1 MSTSTKFHYTQ
12 TSMFSDLNADIVES
26 VLGEVWLE
34 TQLQLQ
40 SFASL
45 PEAELLEKFRL
56 AFGDRFEEQAA
67 LNIIEDWRNHNWE
80 GLSPIEFVD
89 NTQFRGAF
97 SRETNTIYFSEKLVR
112 DTVLQFETVED
123 INSDNQYIQAFVA
136 VWLEEIG
143 HSVEAQLNEEEI
155 AGDEGR
161 ILAAVVI
168 GESYTRDQL
177 KQWQQEEDQ
186 NEIIINNQTI
196 NAEFSV
202 VEDDLY
208 GLLTGPVARWGNVN
222 TIGGVNSVE
231 TTPVSISGSSELPLV
246 ITYSFMT
253 TVPNYYDIDGD
264 SVNVDGNLATLL
276 QPFSEDTTKF
286 IVDALKLYSDIA
298 NIQFQEV
305 DETANGGEGGTLNF
319 GYAFL
324 TDQMGMSDAA
334 GLAYTPSSLLE
345 FPYSPNFDKKIGDIW
360 IDRNETNFKPGTDGF
375 FTIIHEIG
383 HALGLEH
390 PHETS
395 DGDQIVGFK
404 DNYEYTIMSYNESK
418 LNPGVFPRTPQI
430 LDVAAIQ
437 YLYGVNNNTR
447 SGDDIYSW
455 EDNENFMQT
464 IWDTG
469 GNDTISAAKQS
480 NEVTIDLA
488 AGYANIGLNNKTYK
502 PARSNLQ
509 IPVNVIIENIKGGQ
523 GDDTL
528 IGNNIDNRLEGN
540 GGNDTLEGN
549 GGNDFIDGGEGED
562 TAIFSDAPQN
572 YDYEVIDN
580 NQIKIIHARGS
591 ESVQTDI
598 LINIENLNFLD
609 TNLTVHTLTAQ
620 KFYQATNQQGK
631 VADLLKHNSGSIFQQ
646 IIDFLVTYLVR
657 LMVHLAVLIV
667 VLVH

>member
-1 MSTSTKFHYTQ
+1 M
-12 TSMFSDLNADIVES
+12 N
-26 VLGEVWLE
+26 
-34 TQLQLQ
+34 
-40 SFASL
+40 
-45 PEAELLEKFRL
+45 
-56 AFGDRFEEQAA
+56 
-67 LNIIEDWRNHNWE
+67 
-80 GLSPIEFVD
+80 
-89 NTQFRGAF
+89 
-97 SRETNTIYFSEKLVR
+97 
-112 DTVLQFETVED
+112 
-123 INSDNQYIQAFVA
+123 
-136 VWLEEIG
+136 
-143 HSVEAQLNEEEI
+143 
-155 AGDEGR
+155 
-161 ILAAVVI
+161 
-168 GESYTRDQL
+168 
-177 KQWQQEEDQ
+177 
-186 NEIIINNQTI
+186 
-196 NAEFSV
+196 
-202 VEDDLY
+202 
-208 GLLTGPVARWGNVN
+208 
-222 TIGGVNSVE
+222 
-231 TTPVSISGSSELPLV
+231 
-246 ITYSFMT
+246 
-253 TVPNYYDIDGD
+253 
-264 SVNVDGNLATLL
+264 
-276 QPFSEDTTKF
+276 
-286 IVDALKLYSDIA
+286 
-298 NIQFQEV
+298 
-305 DETANGGEGGTLNF
+305 
-319 GYAFL
+319 
-324 TDQMGMSDAA
+324 
-334 GLAYTPSSLLE
+334 
-345 FPYSPNFDKKIGDIW
+345 
-360 IDRNETNFKPGTDGF
+360 KPGTDGF